1 MLLSQCFFFFCLRC
15 IPYCLLHSWGLQ
27 LPLIYENCN
36 WIMLNTKIS
45 HKPFTKSY
53 CCDSLDYIFKMI
65 CRSHNTSCNSQ
76 LDEGLPHLDKQLD
89 ITEFPGI
96 AKGTASTELIAFEVT
111 VELEKLVQ
119 CASRFCTEDT
129 FLKIF

>member
-1 MLLSQCFFFFCLRC
+1 
-15 IPYCLLHSWGLQ
+15 
-27 LPLIYENCN
+27 
-36 WIMLNTKIS
+36 
-45 HKPFTKSY
+45 
-53 CCDSLDYIFKMI
+53 MI

-96 AKGTASTELIAFEVT
+96 AKGTASTELIAAVVT
-111 VELEKLVQ
+111 VELEKLEQ

-129 FLKIF
+129 FLKIFFVFITCNIGAVWHSHSTDIFLDSVYPKPLLLVPAS